1 MEGRFARAQARL
13 HRVGAERL
21 ADSAGDYLDRS
32 GAVISEQLALIIDK
46 GVERVAEFEGAV
58 ERITTIGVHKV
69 GLPRIDLKGSFLIG
83 GAVLHVDDIESDD
96 GHLITFYVRP

>member
-21 ADSAGDYLDRS
+21 ADSVGDYLDRS
-32 GAVISEQLALIIDK
+32 GAVIGGQVSLIIDK
-46 GVERVAEFEGAV
+46 GVERVAEFDGAL
-58 ERITTIGVHKV
+58 ERITTIGVRKV

-83 GAVLHVDDIESDD
+83 GAILHVDDVESDD